1 VKNLLILLKL
11 WVFISLSGV
20 ITAHARVSE
29 DTLEA
34 AKKAI
39 VTIESRIA
47 ASAYNNIGSWTGTG
61 FINDTANGFIITNSH
76 VIGRASIGTY
86 FVTFHNGQQAEAK
99 LAYYD
104 SWQDYA
110 ILKVEKNEIPISAT
124 QIVFSK
130 VFPKQNQSVLIVGN
144 AEGQGFSFHTGYLSS
159 LYEINGD
166 MPQCSYVINLNS
178 TGGASGSPILND
190 KNEAIGIL
198 YGGGKT
204 HVLGLHAEYPQR
216 ALDSLKNGKIPTR
229 NHIGIITE
237 LYSLDK
243 AVKHRAFPK
252 KEMEKFLKQFPDT
265 RNRVV
270 EIKTIIPG
278 STAEDFL
285 KAGDI
290 IWEIN
295 GTPLGGSLAVLDIAM
310 DMATDKVKLV
320 IYREGKKIELAID
333 LYNVNANKIESMIN
347 FSGATFF
354 EADDYSSA
362 KSGIPLKALTIA
374 NVQAGSSF
382 SVIPTYFTQDYR
394 NLYRINIHSIGNH
407 KITSLNDLIK
417 QLPLIT
423 QEKFVTVKFTNYQPY
438 FAAFSGSIISAHAD
452 MVTDIV
458 FDSIYPSPMKVLEK
472 SLEIGYK
479 CSYDKISTAQ

>member
-1 VKNLLILLKL
+1 MKKLLILLNI
-11 WVFISLSGV
+11 WIFISLSAV
-20 ITAHARVSE
+20 ITAEATIS
-29 DTLEA
+29 DTTLET

-47 ASAYNNIGSWTGTG
+47 ASAYSVIGSWAGTG
-61 FINDTANGFIITNSH
+61 FINDVANGYIITNSH

-110 ILKVEKNEIPISAT
+110 ILKVDKNEIPTSAT
-124 QIVFSK
+124 QIIFSK
-130 VFPKQNQSVLIVGN
+130 TFPKLNQSVLIVGN
-144 AEGQGFSFHTGYLSS
+144 TEGQGFSFHTGYLSS

-178 TGGASGSPILND
+178 SGGASGSPILDD

-204 HVLGLHAEYPQR
+204 YALALHAEYPQR
-216 ALDSLKNGKIPTR
+216 ALDSLKAGKIPSR

-252 KEMEKFLKQFPDT
+252 KEMQEFLKAFPDT
-265 RNRVV
+265 RNRIVQV
-270 EIKTIIPG
+270 KTIIPG
-278 STAEDFL
+278 STAEKFL

-290 IWEIN
+290 IWEVDN
-295 GTPLGGSLAVLDIAM
+295 VALGGSLAVLDIAM
-310 DMATDKVKLV
+310 DKAIEKVKLV
-320 IYREGKKIELAID
+320 IYRAGQKIELVVD
-333 LYNVNANKIESMIN
+333 LYNVNNNKIESMIN
-347 FSGATFF
+347 FAGATFF

-362 KSGIPLKALTIA
+362 KSGIPIKSLAVA

-382 SVIPTYFTQDYR
+382 SEIPTYFSQDNR
-394 NLYRINIHSIGNH
+394 NLYRINVTSIGNH
-407 KITSLNDLIK
+407 EITNLNDLIQK
-417 QLPLIT
+417 LPLIT

-438 FAAFSGSIISAHAD
+438 SSSFGNSMITAHDD
-452 MVTDIV
+452 MVIDIV
-458 FDSIYPSPMKVLEK
+458 FDSIDAKPRLLKYEAEAYSWVAEDIKM
-472 SLEIGYK
+472 
-479 CSYDKISTAQ
+479 TAQ